1 MTIQERLNADLK
13 IAMREKNQGA
23 LRAIRAAKTAFMMAL
38 TDGTGKEIDHKKE
51 IEIIQKLLK
60 QRQESFDIF
69 TQQMR
74 EDLAAKEREEMEV
87 LHTYLPSQMNDTELE
102 EFVRLIVVKSGASGM
117 KDMGKVMA
125 VASEELE
132 GRADNKKLASLIKD
146 MLSGK

>member
-13 IAMREKNQGA
+13 TAMREKNQGA

-38 TDGTGKEIDHKKE
+38 TDGSGKEIDEKKE

-60 QRQESFDIF
+60 QRQESYDIF

-74 EDLAAKEREEMEV
+74 EDLAAKEKEEMEV
-87 LHTYLPSQMNDTELE
+87 LQAYLPQQLNDEELE
-102 EFVRLIVVKSGASGM
+102 AFVRSVVGKSGASGM

-125 VASEELE
+125 AASEELA
-132 GRADNKKLASLIKD
+132 GRADNKKLAALVKEV
-146 MLSGK
+146 LSGK